1 MSIGKKIAA
10 GASDGKPGRRWG
22 GCTKARNR
30 PPPDGVLE
38 ENIR

>member
-1 MSIGKKIAA
+1 MGRLY
-10 GASDGKPGRRWG
+10 DGG
-22 GCTKARNR
+22 TKARNR